1 MNFYR
6 NREGYSDPTAGA
18 AMANILREE
27 RLKQRKERNAAYT
40 TRPASVKTEGEKAN
54 GPVPD
59 PR

>member
-1 MNFYR
+1 MNLYR

-27 RLKQRKERNAAYT
+27 RLKRQNEKDAGKGVT
-40 TRPASVKTEGEKAN
+40 PASVKTEGEKAN

-59 PR
+59 SR